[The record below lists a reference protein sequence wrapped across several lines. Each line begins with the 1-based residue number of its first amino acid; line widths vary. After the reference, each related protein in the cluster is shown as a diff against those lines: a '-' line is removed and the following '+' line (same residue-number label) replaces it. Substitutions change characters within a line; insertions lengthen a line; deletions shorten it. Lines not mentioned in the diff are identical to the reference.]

1 MNTTQKIRVGT
12 LAAALVVAAFVF
24 SPRSKQPVTNN
35 SPVVSLPY
43 IFESINNTTTGTII
57 LTEPF
62 VGASTVKRAFASA
75 STPIGC
81 PSYRAGIVNHH
92 ALAADLLAQS
102 ARTLKAC
109 RPDIETL
116 VIIAPDHFYR
126 GAQALSTAAPRYRTD
141 TALVET
147 DQILQSDFLAT
158 VPNVGWQEDV
168 FAKEHGI
175 AALVP
180 FYAHEFPDMAIV
192 PITVKGRVNES
203 EAQALTEWLQK
214 TLKRPKTF
222 VLVSADMSHYL
233 SKEEALANDEITLRA
248 LADGDA
254 EFFASA
260 SDDFIDSGVQ
270 VSIMLKA
277 LEKTR
282 WQLLGQKISTDY
294 TKDRDNTTTYIVGFW
309 E

>member
-1 MNTTQKIRVGT
+1 MNTTQKISVGT

-35 SPVVSLPY
+35 ALVVSLPY
-43 IFESINNTTTGTII
+43 AFESSQNASTGTIV

-62 VGASTVKRAFASA
+62 VGATTVKRAFTSA
-75 STPIGC
+75 SMPLGC
-81 PSYRAGIVNHH
+81 PRYRAGIVNHH

-102 ARTLKAC
+102 ARTLKTC

-141 TALVET
+141 TALVQT
-147 DQILQSDFLAT
+147 NQSLQADFLAT
-158 VPNVGWQEDV
+158 VPNVGWQEEV

-180 FYAHEFPDMAIV
+180 FYAHEFSDITIM

-233 SKEEALANDEITLRA
+233 SKEQALANDKITLRA
-248 LADGDA
+248 LTDGDT

-294 TKDRDNTTTYIVGFW
+294 TNDRNNTTTYIVGFW